1 MYKEL
6 VKLSADTFVQ
16 QWVRIS
22 FTNCSGIALVNP
34 IAPSING
41 VARIYCQFVFN
52 DRGNKRNLINN
63 NWVGHI
69 SCSTSK
75 IGFPAAVFYCFA
87 TRKQGFGPILTE
99 NWAECPN
106 FWAGTKTME
115 GQKWGGKSLTSIQP
129 TSSQLDAVVLFLSAE
144 LNCSAL
150 FVKSVDWGGCMDT

>member
-1 MYKEL
+1 MSTIAGRTLYTARIKFNNFTPPQLNCKTPHFFAL
-6 VKLSADTFVQ
+6 VKVSTDTFVQ
-16 QWVRIS
+16 RASIS

-34 IAPSING
+34 MAPSING

-69 SCSTSK
+69 SCSTFK
-75 IGFPAAVFYCFA
+75 IGFPVAVFYCFA

-106 FWAGTKTME
+106 FWAGTKVGWE
-115 GQKWGGKSLTSIQP
+115 DKSGVGKALHP
-129 TSSQLDAVVLFLSAE
+129 SSQHPPS
-144 LNCSAL
+144 
-150 FVKSVDWGGCMDT
+150 